1 MKEVMGLIHHVKD
14 EKAFRQITK
23 NRCVAAIPF
32 GGKYRL
38 VDFPLSNMVNAG
50 IYNIGIITSF
60 NMRSLVDHLGRGED
74 WGLDRKQDG
83 LFILPAASTEN
94 SENQRRMDLEDIYAN
109 LDYLEKSQQEYI
121 LISGSNIV
129 CNLDLRK
136 VFAFH
141 KKKDADITIVYKE
154 GYKFLEP
161 DTQRGV
167 FLQKKR
173 DSRITSL
180 SLGVP
185 TTESAVSMD
194 IYLLKK
200 SLLLAL
206 LQECLKTGKW
216 DFVSDVLTT
225 RVKKLKIYGYAHEG
239 YLAIVNSWQSLFRH
253 QMELLDRNVLQELF
267 FSKGMIHTKI
277 KDGPPARYCE
287 GADISNTL
295 TSNGCLIEGSVENSI
310 LFRKVKIGRGA
321 VIKNSILMPKVEIDE
336 DVVLDTV
343 ILDKGV
349 HVYKGTKLV
358 SDCTDPIIIP
368 KNKEVKEGL
377 I

>member
-1 MKEVMGLIHHVKD
+1 MKEVMGLIHHIKD
-14 EKAFRQITK
+14 EKAFREITK

-50 IYNIGIITSF
+50 IANIGIITSF
-60 NMRSLVDHLGRGED
+60 NMRSLVDHLGRGEE

-94 SENQRRMDLEDIYAN
+94 SENKRRVDLEDVYAN
-109 LDYLEKSQQEYI
+109 LDYLDKCRQEYI

-136 VFAFH
+136 VLAFH

-154 GYKFLEP
+154 GYQFLEQ
-161 DTQRGV
+161 DSLRGV
-167 FLQKKR
+167 YLGKKQ
-173 DSRITSL
+173 DNRISAIG
-180 SLGVP
+180 LGVSTP
-185 TTESAVSMD
+185 RTVVSMD
-194 IYLLKK
+194 IYLMKK
-200 SLLLAL
+200 ELLLAL
-206 LQECLKTGKW
+206 LQECVKKGKW
-216 DFVSDVLTT
+216 DFVSDSLSSS
-225 RVKKLKIYGYAHEG
+225 VKKLKIYGYAHEG

-253 QMELLDRNVLQELF
+253 EMELLDPKVLKELF
-267 FSKGMIHTKI
+267 FSKGTIHTKI

-287 GADISNTL
+287 GSEIRNVL
-295 TSNGCLIEGSVENSI
+295 TANGCFIEGNVENSI

-321 VIKNSILMPKVEIDE
+321 VIRNSILMPKVEIDE
-336 DVVLDTV
+336 DVILDRV

-349 HVYKGTKLV
+349 HIHKGTRLV
-358 SDCTDPIIIP
+358 SDSEDPIIIP
-368 KNKEVKEGL
+368 KNKEVREGCN
-377 I
+377 

>member
-225 RVKKLKIYGYAHEG
+225 RMKKLKIYGYAHLG

-253 QMELLDRNVLQELF
+253 QMELLDRNVLHELF
-267 FSKGMIHTKI
+267 FSKGMIRTKI

-349 HVYKGTKLV
+349 HVHKGTKLV

>member
-1 MKEVMGLIHHVKD
+1 MKEVMGLIHHIKD

-173 DSRITSL
+173 DSRIASL
-180 SLGVP
+180 SVGVP
-185 TTESAVSMD
+185 TTESVVSMD

-200 SLLLAL
+200 SLLLSL
-206 LQECLKTGKW
+206 LQDCVNNGKW
-216 DFVSDVLTT
+216 DFISDVLAT
-225 RVKKLKIYGYAHEG
+225 RLKKLKIYGYAHEG

-277 KDGPPARYCE
+277 KDGPPARYCD
-287 GADISNTL
+287 GSSISNTL
-295 TSNGCLIEGSVENSI
+295 ASNGCVIEGTVEDSI

-336 DVVLDTV
+336 GVVLDRV

-349 HVYKGTKLV
+349 HVHKGTKLV
-358 SDCTDPIIIP
+358 SDCMDPVIIP
-368 KNKEVKEGL
+368 KNKEVKEGF